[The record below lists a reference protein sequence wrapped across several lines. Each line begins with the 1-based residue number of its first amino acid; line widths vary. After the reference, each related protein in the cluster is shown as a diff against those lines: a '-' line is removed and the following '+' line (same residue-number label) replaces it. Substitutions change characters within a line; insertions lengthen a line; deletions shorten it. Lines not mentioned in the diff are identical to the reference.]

1 MPEVLQIA
9 SLVVHARP
17 QLFEAVK
24 ANLRQL
30 PNLELHQESPQG
42 KLVVV
47 LEARE
52 EAQILATLTAIQNL
66 PGVLNAVLVYHEVLE
81 EDAAAPADSASPAPT
96 ASERAGPCQPEELP
110 DETHSP

>member
-1 MPEVLQIA
+1 MAEALQIA

-24 ANLRQL
+24 ANLRRL

-52 EAQILATLTAIQNL
+52 EAQILATLAAIQNL

-81 EDAAAPADSASPAPT
+81 QDAAATADSASPAPI
-96 ASERAGPCQPEELP
+96 ASQCAGQCQPEDIS